1 MIELGDRFRRSLEEF
16 KRILSDLRRVDSL
29 ESLRHCFWL
38 IYDVVK
44 DHLEPK
50 VVFTIYTDDIAR
62 EIFAHELGDNNVSF
76 YLRNGLKI
84 TYMAIPD
91 AGRFR
96 IDIARA

>member
-1 MIELGDRFRRSLEEF
+1 MWVAGDEFKKSLEEF
-16 KRILSDLRRVDSL
+16 NKILSDLRRVDSL
-29 ESLRHCFWL
+29 EPVRHCFWR
-38 IYDVVK
+38 IYEVVK

-50 VVFTIYTDDIAR
+50 VVFTVYTDDIAR

-84 TYMAIPD
+84 TYTAIPD
-91 AGRFR
+91 MGRFR